1 MYLCRV
7 TIGKKQNQ
15 AYLRTKVANTEALT
29 YEEFI
34 VLLLGSDLVRDSVC
48 EISGPHPGSSLSPG
62 LRDGLYEPLPSHG

>member
-29 YEEFI
+29 YEVFI

-48 EISGPHPGSSLSPG
+48 VKSQAPTQG
-62 LRDGLYEPLPSHG
+62 LHCLQD